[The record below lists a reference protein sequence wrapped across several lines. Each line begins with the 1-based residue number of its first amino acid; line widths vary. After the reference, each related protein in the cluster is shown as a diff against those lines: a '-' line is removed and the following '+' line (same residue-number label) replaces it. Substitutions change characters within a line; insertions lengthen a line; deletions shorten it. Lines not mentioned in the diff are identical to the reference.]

1 MDFPVLQADWH
12 SSVASKIL
20 QSMDVLILLGLIVLS
35 AVISTAE
42 IGFFSVNSTKLK
54 ALAQTGNT
62 RAKLALHL
70 RSDPQ
75 KLLSTILVGDRLVGV
90 ATPMYATFLT
100 LSIYGGQTTF
110 DEAIAVMVGLLTF
123 VLLVAVDVIPKTLAA
138 KFAVPVTLN
147 MAYPVY
153 GVQLLL
159 KPLLFVIVPLIYKLT
174 GGKGLTLPLVT
185 EEELKIMLDEG
196 GKTGTIE
203 FEKVKMIKNVFQ
215 LKDITAE
222 DAMTPRLYV
231 FSLDGNL
238 RLKEAQ
244 ELLYNSK
251 YSRIPVYDGTLDNIT
266 GILYK
271 TRALTELAK
280 GQNEAKLKDIAY
292 PPLFVPSGK
301 TADDLMKQFQ
311 QEKRH
316 MAVVVNEFGGVMGI
330 VTLEDLL
337 EEVVGEIMDE
347 TDITEE
353 LIKRLGKN
361 HILVHSRTEVRKV
374 NDFLKVDLGDEAVTI
389 GGLIQQELGR
399 IPKVGEE
406 LRIANCRILIHEAE
420 PRSIRSVQIFREEKS
435 PAHVEAPNLDL
446 VS

>member
-1 MDFPVLQADWH
+1 
-12 SSVASKIL
+12 
-20 QSMDVLILLGLIVLS
+20 MDVLILLALIVIS

-42 IGFFSVNSTKLK
+42 IGFFAVNETKLR
-54 ALAQTGNT
+54 ALAQTGNA

-75 KLLSTILVGDRLVGV
+75 KLLSTILVGDRLIGV

-100 LSIYGGQTTF
+100 LHFYGGRTFF

-153 GVQLLL
+153 WVQLLL
-159 KPLLFVIVPLIYKLT
+159 KPFLFVMVPLIYKLT

-185 EEELKIMLDEG
+185 EEELKIMLDQG

-203 FEKVKMIKNVFQ
+203 VEKVKMIKNVFQ

-231 FSLDGNL
+231 FSLDGDL
-238 RLKEAQ
+238 RLKDAQ

-251 YSRIPVYDGTLDNIT
+251 YSRIPVFDGTLDNIT

-280 GQNEAKLKDIAY
+280 GRNEAKLKDIAY

-361 HILVHSRTEVRKV
+361 HILVHGRTEVRKI

-389 GGLIQQELGR
+389 GGLIQQEIGR

-406 LRIANCRILIHEAE
+406 VRIANCRILIHEAE

>member
-1 MDFPVLQADWH
+1 
-12 SSVASKIL
+12 
-20 QSMDVLILLGLIVLS
+20 
-35 AVISTAE
+35 VISTAE
-42 IGFFSVNSTKLK
+42 IGFFAVNDTKLR
-54 ALAQTGNT
+54 ALAQNHNK
-62 RAKLALHL
+62 RAKMALQL

-75 KLLSTILVGDRLVGV
+75 KLLATILVGDRLVST
-90 ATPMYATFLT
+90 AIPMYAAFLT
-100 LSIYGGQTTF
+100 LNIFGGERTF
-110 DEAIAVMVGLLTF
+110 FNDTVAVVVGVLTF
-123 VLLVAVDVIPKTLAA
+123 VLLVSVDVIPKTLAA
-138 KFAVPVTLN
+138 KFAIPVTLN
-147 MAYPVY
+147 MSYPIY
-153 GVQLLL
+153 GVELLL
-159 KPLLFVIVPLIYKLT
+159 KPLLFVMVPFIHKLT

-185 EEELKIMLDEG
+185 EEELKIMLDQG
-196 GKTGTIE
+196 GKTGAIE
-203 FEKVKMIKNVFQ
+203 VEKVKMIKNVFQ
-215 LKDITAE
+215 LKDITSE

-231 FSLDGNL
+231 FSLDGDL
-238 RLKEAQ
+238 RLRDAQ

-292 PPLFVPSGK
+292 PPLFVPAGK

-406 LRIANCRILIHEAE
+406 VRIANCRILIHEAE
-420 PRSIRSVQIFREEKS
+420 PRSIRSVQIFREEKA

>member
-1 MDFPVLQADWH
+1 
-12 SSVASKIL
+12 
-20 QSMDVLILLGLIVLS
+20 MDVLILLGLIVLS

-42 IGFFSVNSTKLK
+42 IGFFVVNETKLK
-54 ALAQTGNT
+54 ALAQTGST

-100 LSIYGGQTTF
+100 LDIYGGLTFF
-110 DEAIAVMVGLLTF
+110 DEAIAIMVGLLTF

-138 KFAVPVTLN
+138 KFSIPVTLN

-159 KPLLFVIVPLIYKLT
+159 RPLLFVMVPLIHKLT
-174 GGKGLTLPLVT
+174 GGRGLTLPLVT

-203 FEKVKMIKNVFQ
+203 VEKVKMIKNVFQ
-215 LKDITAE
+215 LKGIVAE
-222 DAMTPRLYV
+222 DAMSPRLYV

-238 RLKEAQ
+238 RLKDAQ

-361 HILVHSRTEVRKV
+361 HILVHGRTEVRKV

-389 GGLIQQELGR
+389 AGLIQQELGR

-420 PRSIRSVQIFREEKS
+420 PRSIRSVQIFREEKA

>member
-1 MDFPVLQADWH
+1 
-12 SSVASKIL
+12 
-20 QSMDVLILLGLIVLS
+20 
-35 AVISTAE
+35 
-42 IGFFSVNSTKLK
+42 
-54 ALAQTGNT
+54 
-62 RAKLALHL
+62 
-70 RSDPQ
+70 
-75 KLLSTILVGDRLVGV
+75 LVGDRLVGV

-100 LSIYGGQTTF
+100 LNIYGGRTFF

-153 GVQLLL
+153 WVQLLL
-159 KPLLFVIVPLIYKLT
+159 KPFLFVMVPLIYKLT

-196 GKTGTIE
+196 GKIGTIE

-238 RLKEAQ
+238 HLREAQ

-266 GILYK
+266 GVLYK

-280 GQNEAKLKDIAY
+280 GRNEAKLKDIAY

-361 HILVHSRTEVRKV
+361 HILVHGRTEVRKI

-406 LRIANCRILIHEAE
+406 VRIANCRIVIHEAE

-435 PAHVEAPNLDL
+435 PAHIEAPNLDL

>member
-1 MDFPVLQADWH
+1 
-12 SSVASKIL
+12 
-20 QSMDVLILLGLIVLS
+20 MDVLILLGLIVLS

-42 IGFFSVNSTKLK
+42 IGFFAVNETKLR
-54 ALAQTGNT
+54 ALAQNHNK
-62 RAKLALHL
+62 RAKMALQL

-75 KLLSTILVGDRLVGV
+75 KLLATILVGDRLVST
-90 ATPMYATFLT
+90 AIPMYAAFLT
-100 LSIYGGQTTF
+100 LNIFGGERTF
-110 DEAIAVMVGLLTF
+110 FNDTVAVVVGVLTF
-123 VLLVAVDVIPKTLAA
+123 VLLVSVDVIPKTLAA

-147 MAYPVY
+147 MSYPIY

-159 KPLLFVIVPLIYKLT
+159 KPLLFVMVPFIHKLT

-203 FEKVKMIKNVFQ
+203 VEKVKMIKNVFQ

-222 DAMTPRLYV
+222 DSMTPRLYV

-280 GQNEAKLKDIAY
+280 GRSEAKLKDIAY

-361 HILVHSRTEVRKV
+361 HILVHSRTEVRKI
-374 NDFLKVDLGDEAVTI
+374 NDFLKVDLGDDAVTI
-389 GGLIQQELGR
+389 GGLIQQEIGR

-406 LRIANCRILIHEAE
+406 VRIANCRILIHEAE
-420 PRSIRSVQIFREEKS
+420 PRSIRSVQIFRDEKS
-435 PAHVEAPNLDL
+435 PAHVESTNLDL

>member
-1 MDFPVLQADWH
+1 MD
-12 SSVASKIL
+12 I
-20 QSMDVLILLGLIVLS
+20 LILLALIGLS
-35 AVISTAE
+35 AIISTAE
-42 IGFFSVNSTKLK
+42 IGFFSVNETRLR
-54 ALAQTGNT
+54 ALAKNGSK
-62 RAKLALHL
+62 RASLALTL

-75 KLLSTILVGDRLVGV
+75 KLLSTILVGDRLVGT
-90 ATPMYATFLT
+90 AIPMYATFIT
-100 LSIYGGQTTF
+100 LNAYGGKTVF
-110 DEAIAVMVGLLTF
+110 DEAIAVMVGVLTF
-123 VLLVAVDVIPKTLAA
+123 VLLVSVDVIPKTLAA

-159 KPLLFVIVPLIYKLT
+159 KPLLVLMVPLIQKLT

-196 GKTGTIE
+196 GKAGE
-203 FEKVKMIKNVFQ
+203 LESEEVKMIKNVFQ

-222 DAMTPRLYV
+222 DAMTPRIYV
-231 FSLDGNL
+231 FSLDGHL

-251 YSRIPVYDGTLDNIT
+251 YSRIPVYDGTVDNIT

-271 TRALTELAK
+271 TKALTELAK
-280 GQNEAKLKDIAY
+280 GRSDAQLRDIAH
-292 PPLFVPSGK
+292 PPLFVPAGK

-316 MAVVVNEFGGVMGI
+316 MGIVVNEYGGVMGL

-337 EEVVGEIMDE
+337 EEVVGEIVDE

-353 LIKRLGKN
+353 LIKRIAKN
-361 HILVHSRTEVRKV
+361 QILVHGRTEVRKV
-374 NDFLKVDLGDEAVTI
+374 NDFLKVDLGDEALTI
-389 GGLIQQELGR
+389 GGLIQGELGR
-399 IPKVGEE
+399 IPKAGEE
-406 LRIANCRILIHEAE
+406 LHIAHCRLVVYEAD
-420 PRSIRSVQIFREEKS
+420 PRSIRSVNIYKEEKT
-435 PAHVEAPNLDL
+435 PATVEPASLNP

>member
-1 MDFPVLQADWH
+1 
-12 SSVASKIL
+12 
-20 QSMDVLILLGLIVLS
+20 MDVLILLGLIVLS

-42 IGFFSVNSTKLK
+42 IGFFSVNSTKLL

-75 KLLSTILVGDRLVGV
+75 RLLSTILVGDRLVGV

-100 LSIYGGQTTF
+100 LNIYGGQTSF

-153 GVQLLL
+153 VVQLLL
-159 KPLLFVIVPLIYKLT
+159 KPFLFVMVPLIYKLT

-203 FEKVKMIKNVFQ
+203 VEKVKMIKNVFQ

-231 FSLDGNL
+231 FSLNGNL

-251 YSRIPVYDGTLDNIT
+251 YSRIPVYDETLDNIT

-292 PPLFVPSGK
+292 PPLFVPAGK

-406 LRIANCRILIHEAE
+406 VRIANCRILIHEAE

>member
-1 MDFPVLQADWH
+1 
-12 SSVASKIL
+12 
-20 QSMDVLILLGLIVLS
+20 MDVLILLGLIVLS

-42 IGFFSVNSTKLK
+42 IGFFAVNSTKLR

-100 LSIYGGQTTF
+100 LSIYGGQTSF

-238 RLKEAQ
+238 SLKEAQ

-251 YSRIPVYDGTLDNIT
+251 YSRIPVFDTTLDNIT

-280 GQNEAKLKDIAY
+280 GQNESKLKDIAY

-361 HILVHSRTEVRKV
+361 HILVHSRTEVRKI

-406 LRIANCRILIHEAE
+406 VRIANCRILIHEAE
-420 PRSIRSVQIFREEKS
+420 PRSIRSVQIFREEKL

>member
-1 MDFPVLQADWH
+1 
-12 SSVASKIL
+12 
-20 QSMDVLILLGLIVLS
+20 MDVLILLGLIVLS

-42 IGFFSVNSTKLK
+42 IGFFSVNSTKLQ
-54 ALAQTGNT
+54 ALAQTGNK

-100 LSIYGGQTTF
+100 LHIYGGQTFF

-123 VLLVAVDVIPKTLAA
+123 VLLVAVDVVPKTLAA

-159 KPLLFVIVPLIYKLT
+159 KPLLFVMVPLIYKLT

-196 GKTGTIE
+196 GKTGTIG

-251 YSRIPVYDGTLDNIT
+251 YSRIPVYDATLDNIT

-406 LRIANCRILIHEAE
+406 VRIANCRIVIHEAE
-420 PRSIRSVQIFREEKS
+420 PRSIRSVQIFREEKV
-435 PAHVEAPNLDL
+435 PAPVEAQNLDL
-446 VS
+446 VR

>member
-1 MDFPVLQADWH
+1 
-12 SSVASKIL
+12 
-20 QSMDVLILLGLIVLS
+20 MDVLILLALITIS

-42 IGFFSVNSTKLK
+42 IGFFAVNDTKLR
-54 ALAQTGNT
+54 ALVQNHNKRAQM
-62 RAKLALHL
+62 ALQL

-75 KLLSTILVGDRLVGV
+75 RLLATILIGDRLVST
-90 ATPMYATFLT
+90 AIPMYAAFLT
-100 LSIYGGQTTF
+100 LNIFEGERTF
-110 DEAIAVMVGLLTF
+110 FNDSVAVVVGLLTF
-123 VLLVAVDVIPKTLAA
+123 VLLVSVDVIPKTLAA
-138 KFAVPVTLN
+138 KFAIPVTLN
-147 MAYPVY
+147 MSYPIY
-153 GVQLLL
+153 GVELLL
-159 KPLLFVIVPLIYKLT
+159 KPLLFVMVPFIHKLT

-185 EEELKIMLDEG
+185 EEELKIMLEEG
-196 GKTGTIE
+196 GKAGAIE
-203 FEKVKMIKNVFQ
+203 VEKVQMIKNVFQ

-271 TRALTELAK
+271 TRAFTELAK
-280 GQNEAKLKDIAY
+280 GRNEAKLKDIAY

-406 LRIANCRILIHEAE
+406 VRIANCRILIHEAE

-435 PAHVEAPNLDL
+435 PAHVESQNLDL

>member
-1 MDFPVLQADWH
+1 
-12 SSVASKIL
+12 
-20 QSMDVLILLGLIVLS
+20 MDVLILLSLIVIS

-42 IGFFSVNSTKLK
+42 IGFFVVNDTKLK
-54 ALAQTGNT
+54 ALAQTGNS

-100 LSIYGGQTTF
+100 LNIYGGQTSF

-159 KPLLFVIVPLIYKLT
+159 KPLLFVMVPLIHKLT

-203 FEKVKMIKNVFQ
+203 VEKVKMIKNVFQ

>member
-1 MDFPVLQADWH
+1 
-12 SSVASKIL
+12 
-20 QSMDVLILLGLIVLS
+20 MDVLILLALIVIS

-42 IGFFSVNSTKLK
+42 IGFFAVNETKLR
-54 ALAQTGNT
+54 ALAQSGSA

-100 LSIYGGQTTF
+100 LNIYGGRTFF

-159 KPLLFVIVPLIYKLT
+159 KPFLFVMVPLIYKLT

-203 FEKVKMIKNVFQ
+203 VEKVKMIKNVFQ

-280 GQNEAKLKDIAY
+280 GRNEANLKDIAY

-406 LRIANCRILIHEAE
+406 VRIANCRILIHEAE

>member
-1 MDFPVLQADWH
+1 
-12 SSVASKIL
+12 
-20 QSMDVLILLGLIVLS
+20 MDVLILLGLIVLS

-75 KLLSTILVGDRLVGV
+75 KLLSTILVGDRLIGV

-100 LSIYGGQTTF
+100 LSIYGGQNIF

-203 FEKVKMIKNVFQ
+203 VEKVKMIKNVFQ

-251 YSRIPVYDGTLDNIT
+251 YSRIPVYDETLDNIT

-292 PPLFVPSGK
+292 PPLFIPSGK

-435 PAHVEAPNLDL
+435 QAHVEAPNLDL

>member
-1 MDFPVLQADWH
+1 
-12 SSVASKIL
+12 
-20 QSMDVLILLGLIVLS
+20 MDVLILLALIVIS

-42 IGFFSVNSTKLK
+42 IGFFAVNETKLR
-54 ALAQTGNT
+54 ALAQTGSA
-62 RAKLALHL
+62 RAKLALQL

-100 LSIYGGQTTF
+100 LNIYGGRTFF

-159 KPLLFVIVPLIYKLT
+159 KPFLFVIVPLIHKLT

-203 FEKVKMIKNVFQ
+203 VEKVKMIKNVFQ

-251 YSRIPVYDGTLDNIT
+251 YSRIPVYDGALDNIT

-361 HILVHSRTEVRKV
+361 HILVHGRTEVRKI

-389 GGLIQQELGR
+389 GGLIQQEIGR

-406 LRIANCRILIHEAE
+406 VRIANCRILIHEAE
-420 PRSIRSVQIFREEKS
+420 PRSIRSVQIYREEKS
-435 PAHVEAPNLDL
+435 PAHVESQNLDL